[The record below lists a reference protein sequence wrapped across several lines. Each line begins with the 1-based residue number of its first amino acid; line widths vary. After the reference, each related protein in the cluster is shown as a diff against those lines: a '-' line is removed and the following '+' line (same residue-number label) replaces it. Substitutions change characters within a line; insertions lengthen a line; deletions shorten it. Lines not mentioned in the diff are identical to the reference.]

1 MAKRWAPRFN
11 VHLAKIDASLPLLE
25 KRFLEAWNMW
35 QTLGVNGSCS
45 DWKLDFCWDARCKKW
60 PRSFGSMG
68 LCVLWNAWRICSSQF
83 YPDSATF
90 SWIPAMRPMTTSNQI
105 LISGNLT
112 LCRGSKSALTVIPAR
127 LVDLV
132 DWSWRFR
139 IFVAEFVRCFVGCNA
154 SRPSMTWLLQRI
166 SSLHRSGV
174 LPAAGVAIVKAVLF
188 FFSIGPTKHRMCI
201 GWGDHWQ
208 REGRGGCGTLQ
219 QGRM

>member
-1 MAKRWAPRFN
+1 MGLKPWAPRFN

-35 QTLGVNGSCS
+35 QTLGVNGLCS

-105 LISGNLT
+105 LISGTLT

-132 DWSWRFR
+132 DFHREDSEFSLLSLWEFLL
-139 IFVAEFVRCFVGCNA
+139 VAMLPGLQWPGFCKESAHCTGQE
-154 SRPSMTWLLQRI
+154 SSQLL
-166 SSLHRSGV
+166 V
-174 LPAAGVAIVKAVLF
+174 LP
-188 FFSIGPTKHRMCI
+188 
-201 GWGDHWQ
+201 
-208 REGRGGCGTLQ
+208 
-219 QGRM
+219 

>member
-25 KRFLEAWNMW
+25 KRFLEAWKHVTN
-35 QTLGVNGSCS
+35 LG
-45 DWKLDFCWDARCKKW
+45 CKWFVFRLKVGFLLGCQVQEMAEII
-60 PRSFGSMG
+60 REHG

-154 SRPSMTWLLQRI
+154 FQAFNDLASAKNQLIAQVRSPPSCWCCHSE
-166 SSLHRSGV
+166 SS
-174 LPAAGVAIVKAVLF
+174 IVF
-188 FFSIGPTKHRMCI
+188 F
-201 GWGDHWQ
+201 
-208 REGRGGCGTLQ
+208 
-219 QGRM
+219 